1 MTRRPKDTHLKTQVS
16 ATVLLSG
23 GIDSASCAHYLLQ
36 QNYSVDALFIDYGQS
51 ARANELEAAKLICK
65 FLSIPFRLLS
75 ITGLA
80 PSGPG
85 ELLGRNAFLLLVA
98 LFANRLRAQMLS
110 IGVHSGTP
118 YYDCSQ
124 SFIYSMDRVVKE
136 HTDGRVS
143 VVAPFVAWTKSDVF
157 NYFTSCDLPLEL
169 TYSCETGEEPPC
181 GSCVSCCDRR
191 ALGC

>member
-1 MTRRPKDTHLKTQVS
+1 MKKRPKDTHLKTQVS

-51 ARANELEAAKLICK
+51 ARANELEASKLICK

-85 ELLGRNAFLLLVA
+85 ELVGRNAFLLLIA

-118 YYDCSQ
+118 YYDCFPELYLQYGQ
-124 SFIYSMDRVVKE
+124 SY
-136 HTDGRVS
+136 
-143 VVAPFVAWTKSDVF
+143 
-157 NYFTSCDLPLEL
+157 
-169 TYSCETGEEPPC
+169 
-181 GSCVSCCDRR
+181 
-191 ALGC
+191 